1 MKLKV
6 IFIFIFNKNPDDL
19 KVFQVDK
26 VNYKKDKLSFEFS
39 IIKSEYLIIW
49 MTVNSHNMY
58 KVFFI
63 LIATLIK
70 FIDFMVFK
78 SFIIIFS
85 S

>member
-39 IIKSEYLIIW
+39 IIKSEYLII
-49 MTVNSHNMY
+49 
-58 KVFFI
+58 
-63 LIATLIK
+63 
-70 FIDFMVFK
+70 
-78 SFIIIFS
+78 
-85 S
+85 